1 MASFSITGPIKCKRI
16 TSFFPLSFSTTYN
29 SCNISIPR
37 NITRKVRAR
46 SNTLSLF
53 SYQSSMHRSLY
64 YEKQRGLSLIAFDGN
79 NSESEGEDG
88 HHGLD
93 SVMKL
98 YSAFKNKKIHEL
110 SADERRRVSNFLSF
124 FETFQGR
131 TGEKTLNVDVKYE
144 ISNSYCLALQQ
155 VLEFFS
161 YLTSILGNNIQ
172 IIFKPTPHEGVNAG
186 LQWKFEWDKIHL
198 PLWKGFSLHISHT
211 YHGRAVIRNIET
223 FMEPL
228 LHLRPFGLKMKIG
241 LREFVEKIA
250 SFMVSEFGN
259 KAKRILYLVL
269 AVSSLTAFLFFM
281 KLAL

>member
-1 MASFSITGPIKCKRI
+1 
-16 TSFFPLSFSTTYN
+16 
-29 SCNISIPR
+29 
-37 NITRKVRAR
+37 
-46 SNTLSLF
+46 
-53 SYQSSMHRSLY
+53 MHRSLY

-131 TGEKTLNVDVKYE
+131 T
-144 ISNSYCLALQQ
+144 Q